1 MIDRIHLSI
10 LNEIDRNGTLTAA
23 AQALCLTQPA
33 LTHTMK
39 KTRSRHRYPAVAK
52 KRAGGCA

>member
-10 LNEIDRNGTLTAA
+10 LNEIDRQGTLTAA
-23 AQALCLTQPA
+23 AQVLCLTQPA

-39 KTRSRHRYPAVAK
+39 KL
-52 KRAGGCA
+52 